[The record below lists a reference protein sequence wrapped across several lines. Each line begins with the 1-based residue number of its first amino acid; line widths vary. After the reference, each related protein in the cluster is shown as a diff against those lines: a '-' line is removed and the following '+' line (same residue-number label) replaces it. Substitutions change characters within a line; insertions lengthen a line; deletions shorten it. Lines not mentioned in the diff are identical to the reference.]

1 MMTLRK
7 CNYNDLDKIFK
18 WINDVEVRKNSFNS
32 SYISYESHI
41 RWFNEKINLNNIYI
55 YIILNDNK
63 EIGTIRLEK
72 KDSKAIISYLI
83 DNKYRG
89 HGYGNE
95 TIKLIKKEAII
106 NNIDILEASV
116 KKDNMLSRKIFINN
130 GFFEIEEND
139 KYLYL
144 YFLKKEK
151 EIV

>member
-1 MMTLRK
+1 MITLRK

-41 RWFNEKINLNNIYI
+41 RWFNEKIN
-55 YIILNDNK
+55 ILNDNK

>member
-1 MMTLRK
+1 MIQTIQLHGTDKQLYKIVAPLVMDPEVLK
-7 CNYNDLDKIFK
+7 MNNNYPFKTTDKFIWFIAASGK
-18 WINDVEVRKNSFNS
+18 HVVGFLPVER
-32 SYISYESHI
+32 
-41 RWFNEKINLNNIYI
+41 
-55 YIILNDNK
+55 
-63 EIGTIRLEK
+63 
-72 KDSKAIISYLI
+72 
-83 DNKYRG
+83 RG
-89 HGYGNE
+89 
-95 TIKLIKKEAII
+95 KEAII

>member
-1 MMTLRK
+1 MQ
-7 CNYNDLDKIFK
+7 F
-18 WINDVEVRKNSFNS
+18 S
-32 SYISYESHI
+32 S
-41 RWFNEKINLNNIYI
+41 
-55 YIILNDNK
+55 
-63 EIGTIRLEK
+63 
-72 KDSKAIISYLI
+72 
-83 DNKYRG
+83 
-89 HGYGNE
+89 GYGNE